1 MAVEMMTELVSQR
14 YDILMPVPSDCP
26 HALLRVTLRI
36 SRSHRFIFYTSLND
50 HATDSQFPSPG
61 FERPLNIVHRQ

>member
-1 MAVEMMTELVSQR
+1 
-14 YDILMPVPSDCP
+14 MPVPSDCP

-61 FERPLNIVHRQ
+61 FERPLNIVHRSVFL